1 MAVGSG
7 RYKHPEGA
15 SPALIKLI
23 DAMLVVDPEK
33 RPDIQTVRHLHDD
46 PLFYHNRPMTGLPLY
61 GTAAFC
67 CPSYLRLPSPRSH
80 SPLTLLCADPR
91 SLI

>member
-33 RPDIQTVRHLHDD
+33 RPDIQTVRHLHYD
-46 PLFYHNRPMTGLPLY
+46 PLCL
-61 GTAAFC
+61 
-67 CPSYLRLPSPRSH
+67 
-80 SPLTLLCADPR
+80 
-91 SLI
+91 